1 MKKLWLFSLFLY
13 SSLSYSYEAW
23 DQHTT
28 YTAGDMVTKD
38 GVIFVSTHWNKNTA
52 PINNKNNWDGW
63 ITFPDN
69 NPNWDAST
77 TYHGGDVVAYQ
88 DKFYLAKYW
97 SSGESPDS
105 SDAWLILIGADKPT
119 APIDP
124 DEHLDPKSKE
134 AILGIDSN
142 NNGLDDVYEAKIEET
157 YSNEKDKELARAIG
171 IQWRSMLEY
180 QFNNEKIDPIS
191 AANTLSQS
199 SFLYSCSAQKKRK
212 DLKYIQPNQLFFTS
226 IERSYAYRITEIKLY
241 DSAIKTER
249 PDINIEDCEIYK

>member
-124 DEHLDPKSKE
+124 DEHLDPESKE

-157 YSNEKDKELARAIG
+157 YSNEKDKALAKAVGINSRIKTEFYFIKQKLIDKETAERATI
-171 IQWRSMLEY
+171 
-180 QFNNEKIDPIS
+180 IS
-191 AANTLSQS
+191 S
-199 SFLYSCSAQKKRK
+199 SLYSCSLDRFYKNNN
-212 DLKYIQPNQLFFTS
+212 YIIPISLYFTT
-226 IERSYAYRITEIKLY
+226 INRSYAYRMAEVKLSKII
-241 DSAIKTER
+241 DMNKNHIDRSI
-249 PDINIEDCEIYK
+249 CLSF